1 MTEIKWL
8 SALGFRMSAFA
19 NIGSSLAFFR
29 ITFGLLMFVAELRF
43 ILKGWITDFY
53 VKPQFFF
60 TFYGFGWIH
69 PLPEPYIEW
78 VFYGLVFLSILI
90 TLGLFYRFAIVAF
103 FLLFTYVELL
113 DKSVYLNHYYQVS
126 LLAFLMC
133 FLPMNHVYSLDNL
146 FKNKLSFLLS
156 NTYTQSWMLWA
167 LRVQV
172 GMVYFFGGVAK
183 LRYDWL
189 FTAQPLRI
197 WLSANE
203 HLPIVGHLLT
213 EKWVAFTL
221 SWLAMMFDL
230 SAPFL
235 LSFRKTRLPIYIV
248 VVIFHLLTHYLFYI
262 GMFPWMMIF
271 TALIF
276 FPADLHERVLRVLSG
291 STSRKLNPQRRC
303 FGKLSKTSSG
313 KNCQTNFNVGR
324 FFNPISIKLLYFLGL
339 FILIQC
345 LIPFRSYFYGG
356 NVLWHEQ
363 GFRFSWNIMLMEK
376 NASLE
381 YHIKIKKTGEEFS
394 VNPNDFL
401 TKIQAR
407 QMSFQPDMILQFAHY
422 LHQYYLENGIGDTE
436 IRVECYASLNGR
448 GSQLL
453 INPNIDL
460 VKEKEGFQP
469 KTWVNE
475 LK

>member
-1 MTEIKWL
+1 
-8 SALGFRMSAFA
+8 
-19 NIGSSLAFFR
+19 
-29 ITFGLLMFVAELRF
+29 
-43 ILKGWITDFY
+43 
-53 VKPQFFF
+53 
-60 TFYGFGWIH
+60 
-69 PLPEPYIEW
+69 
-78 VFYGLVFLSILI
+78 
-90 TLGLFYRFAIVAF
+90 
-103 FLLFTYVELL
+103 
-113 DKSVYLNHYYQVS
+113 
-126 LLAFLMC
+126 
-133 FLPMNHVYSLDNL
+133 
-146 FKNKLSFLLS
+146 
-156 NTYTQSWMLWA
+156 MLWA

-172 GMVYFFGGVAK
+172 GMVYFFGGMAK

-189 FTAQPLRI
+189 LTAQPLRI

-203 HLPIVGHLLT
+203 HLSIIGHLLT

-248 VVIFHLLTHYLFYI
+248 IVIFHLLTHYLFYI

-276 FPADLHERVLRVLSG
+276 FPSDLHTKVLRVFFRKSE
-291 STSRKLNPQRRC
+291 STIQVSNNQTHY
-303 FGKLSKTSSG
+303 FGKL
-313 KNCQTNFNVGR
+313 
-324 FFNPISIKLLYFLGL
+324 IMI

-381 YHIKIKKTGEEFS
+381 YHIKIKNTGEEFS
-394 VNPNDFL
+394 VKPNDFL

-436 IRVECYASLNGR
+436 IKAECYASLNGR

-453 INPNIDL
+453 INPKIDL
-460 VKEKEGFQP
+460 VKEREGFHP

>member
-1 MTEIKWL
+1 MTEIKRL
-8 SALGFRMSAFA
+8 SAFGFRLLAFK
-19 NIGSSLAFFR
+19 NISSSLALFR
-29 ITFGLLMFVAELRF
+29 IVFGLLMLVAELRF
-43 ILKGWITDFY
+43 ILKGWITEFY

-60 TFYGFGWIH
+60 TFYGFDWIK

-78 VFYGLVFLSILI
+78 VFYGLVLLSILI
-90 TLGLFYRFAIVAF
+90 TFGLFYRFAIVAF
-103 FLLFTYVELL
+103 FVAFTYVELL

-133 FLPMNHVYSLDNL
+133 FLPMNHFFSLDNL
-146 FKNKLSFLLS
+146 LKNKLSFLLS
-156 NTYTQSWMLWA
+156 NTYTQNWMLWA
-167 LRVQV
+167 LRIQV
-172 GMVYFFGGVAK
+172 GMVYFFGGIAK
-183 LRYDWL
+183 LKYDWL
-189 FTAQPLRI
+189 FAAQPLRI

-203 HLPIVGHLLT
+203 HLPIIGHLLT

-221 SWLAMMFDL
+221 SWLAMIFDL

-235 LSFRKTRLPIYIV
+235 LCFRKTRLPIYILI
-248 VVIFHLLTHYLFYI
+248 VIFHLLTHFLFYI

-276 FPADLHERVLRVLSG
+276 FPSEFHERVLNLLKNFPKVAVVQDFTLKSNFF
-291 STSRKLNPQRRC
+291 SNKLK
-303 FGKLSKTSSG
+303 F
-313 KNCQTNFNVGR
+313 
-324 FFNPISIKLLYFLGL
+324 YFLSAFFL
-339 FILIQC
+339 LQC
-345 LIPFRSYFYGG
+345 LVPFRSYFYGG

-381 YHIKIKKTGEEFS
+381 YHLKIKKTGEEFS
-394 VNPNDFL
+394 VNPKDFL

-436 IRVECYASLNGR
+436 IRAECYASLNGR

-453 INPNIDL
+453 VNPNIDL
-460 VKEKEGFQP
+460 VKEKEGFQT

>member
-1 MTEIKWL
+1 MTETKWL
-8 SALGFRMSAFA
+8 SILGFRLSAFA

-29 ITFGLLMFVAELRF
+29 IIFGLLMFVAELRF
-43 ILKGWITDFY
+43 ILKGWITEFY

-60 TFYGFGWIH
+60 TFYGFDWIH
-69 PLPEPYIEW
+69 PLLEPYIYW

-90 TLGLFYRFAIVAF
+90 TTGLFYRFAIVAF
-103 FLLFTYVELL
+103 FILFTYVELL

-126 LLAFLMC
+126 LLSFLMC
-133 FLPMNHVYSLDNL
+133 FLPMNHSYSLDNL

-156 NTYTQSWMLWA
+156 KTYTQNWMLWA

-172 GMVYFFGGVAK
+172 GMVYFFGGMAK

-189 FTAQPLRI
+189 LTAQPLRI

-203 HLPIVGHLLT
+203 HLSIIGHLLT

-248 VVIFHLLTHYLFYI
+248 IVIFHLLTHYLFYI

-276 FPADLHERVLRVLSG
+276 FPSDLHTKVLRVFFRKSE
-291 STSRKLNPQRRC
+291 STIQVSNNQTHY
-303 FGKLSKTSSG
+303 FGKL
-313 KNCQTNFNVGR
+313 
-324 FFNPISIKLLYFLGL
+324 IMI

-381 YHIKIKKTGEEFS
+381 YHIKIKNTGEEFS
-394 VNPNDFL
+394 VKPNDFL

-436 IRVECYASLNGR
+436 IKAECYASLNGR

-453 INPNIDL
+453 INPKIDL
-460 VKEKEGFQP
+460 VKEREGFHP

>member
-8 SALGFRMSAFA
+8 SAVSFRQSTST
-19 NIGSSLAFFR
+19 NIGSSFAFFR
-29 ITFGLLMFVAELRF
+29 IVFGLLLLVAELRF

-53 VKPQFFF
+53 VQPQFFF
-60 TFYGFGWIH
+60 TFYGFDWIR
-69 PLPEPYIEW
+69 PLPEPYIYW

-90 TLGLFYRFAIVAF
+90 TTGLFYRFAIVAF
-103 FLLFTYVELL
+103 FILFTYVELL

-133 FLPMNHVYSLDNL
+133 FLPMNHYYSLDNL

-156 NTYTQSWMLWA
+156 NTYTQNWMLWA

-172 GMVYFFGGVAK
+172 GMVYFFGGIAK

-248 VVIFHLLTHYLFYI
+248 IVIFHLLTHFLFYI

-276 FPADLHERVLRVLSG
+276 FPSDFHERILSIFIRKSE
-291 STSRKLNPQRRC
+291 STIQVSDNQTHY
-303 FGKLSKTSSG
+303 FGKLIML
-313 KNCQTNFNVGR
+313 
-324 FFNPISIKLLYFLGL
+324 FF
-339 FILIQC
+339 LIQC
-345 LIPFRSYFYGG
+345 LIPFRSYLYQG

-394 VNPNDFL
+394 VKPNDFL

-422 LHQYYLENGIGDTE
+422 LHQYYLENGIGETE
-436 IRVECYASLNGR
+436 VRAECYASLNGR

-460 VKEKEGFQP
+460 VKEKEGFYP
-469 KTWVNE
+469 KTWVNQMN
-475 LK
+475 

>member
-8 SALGFRMSAFA
+8 SAVSFRQSTST
-19 NIGSSLAFFR
+19 NIGSSFAFFR
-29 ITFGLLMFVAELRF
+29 IVFGLLLLVAELRF

-53 VKPQFFF
+53 VQPQFFF
-60 TFYGFGWIH
+60 TFYGFDWVR
-69 PLPEPYIEW
+69 PLPEPYIYW

-90 TLGLFYRFAIVAF
+90 TTGLFYRFAIVAF
-103 FLLFTYVELL
+103 FILFTYVELL

-133 FLPMNHVYSLDNL
+133 FLPMNHHFSLDNRL
-146 FKNKLSFLLS
+146 KKYLSFLLS
-156 NTYTQSWMLWA
+156 NTYTQNCMLWA

-172 GMVYFFGGVAK
+172 GMVYFFGGIAK

-248 VVIFHLLTHYLFYI
+248 IVIFHLLTHFLFYI

-276 FPADLHERVLRVLSG
+276 FPSDFHERILSIFIRKSQ
-291 STSRKLNPQRRC
+291 STIQVSDNQTHY
-303 FGKLSKTSSG
+303 FGKLIML
-313 KNCQTNFNVGR
+313 
-324 FFNPISIKLLYFLGL
+324 FF
-339 FILIQC
+339 LIQC
-345 LIPFRSYFYGG
+345 LIPFRSYLYQG

-394 VNPNDFL
+394 VKPNDFL

-422 LHQYYLENGIGDTE
+422 LHQYYLENGIGETE
-436 IRVECYASLNGR
+436 VRAECYASLNGR

-460 VKEKEGFQP
+460 VKEKEGFYP
-469 KTWVNE
+469 KTWVNQ
-475 LK
+475 LN

>member
-1 MTEIKWL
+1 MTGIKWL
-8 SALGFRMSAFA
+8 STLGFRMSAFA

-60 TFYGFGWIH
+60 TFYGFDWIH

-103 FLLFTYVELL
+103 FILFTYVELL

-133 FLPMNHVYSLDNL
+133 FLPMNHSHSLDNL

-156 NTYTQSWMLWA
+156 NTYTQNWMLWA

-172 GMVYFFGGVAK
+172 GMVYFFGGIAK

-248 VVIFHLLTHYLFYI
+248 IVIFHLLTHFLFYI

-276 FPADLHERVLRVLSG
+276 FPADLHERVLRVFFRKSESTIQVSNNQTHYFG
-291 STSRKLNPQRRC
+291 CSTSQKFNPQRSC
-303 FGKLSKTSSG
+303 FGKL
-313 KNCQTNFNVGR
+313 
-324 FFNPISIKLLYFLGL
+324 IMI

-381 YHIKIKKTGEEFS
+381 YHIKIKKTGEEFN

>member
-1 MTEIKWL
+1 MTEIKSWFDVRF
-8 SALGFRMSAFA
+8 SRFDFRTST
-19 NIGSSLAFFR
+19 NDSISKISSSLAFFR
-29 ITFGLLMFVAELRF
+29 IVFGLLMLVAELRF

-60 TFYGFGWIH
+60 TFYGFDWIH
-69 PLPEPYIEW
+69 PLSEPYIYL

-90 TLGLFYRFAIVAF
+90 TLGLFYRIAIVTF
-103 FLLFTYVELL
+103 FILFTYVELL

-126 LLAFLMC
+126 LLAFLMSW
-133 FLPMNHVYSLDNL
+133 LPMNAVFSIDNL
-146 FKNKLSFLLS
+146 LKNRFKGLVS
-156 NTYTQSWMLWA
+156 NIQGAIWMLWA
-167 LRVQV
+167 LRIQV
-172 GMVYFFGGVAK
+172 GFVYFFGGIAK
-183 LRYDWL
+183 LKYDWL
-189 FTAQPLRI
+189 FAAQPLKI

-203 HLPIVGHLLT
+203 HLPIIGHLLT

-221 SWLAMMFDL
+221 SWLAMIFDL

-235 LSFRKTRLPIYIV
+235 LCFRKTRLPIYIV
-248 VVIFHLLTHYLFYI
+248 IVVFHLLTHFLFYI

-276 FPADLHERVLRVLSG
+276 FPSGLHERVLTIFLP
-291 STSRKLNPQRRC
+291 TQKQ
-303 FGKLSKTSSG
+303 SSDVYTTV
-313 KNCQTNFNVGR
+313 NQSV
-324 FFNPISIKLLYFLGL
+324 FNPFKYGILACFFLSQC
-339 FILIQC
+339 IL
-345 LIPFRSYFYGG
+345 PFRSYLYKG

-381 YHIKIKKTGEEFS
+381 YHLKIKKTGEVFTVS
-394 VNPNDFL
+394 PNDFL

-422 LHQYYLENGIGDTE
+422 LHQYYLENDIGDTE
-436 IRVECYASLNGR
+436 VRVECYASLNGR

-460 VKEKEGFQP
+460 VKEKEEFHT

>member
-1 MTEIKWL
+1 V
-8 SALGFRMSAFA
+8 GF
-19 NIGSSLAFFR
+19 
-29 ITFGLLMFVAELRF
+29 
-43 ILKGWITDFY
+43 
-53 VKPQFFF
+53 
-60 TFYGFGWIH
+60 
-69 PLPEPYIEW
+69 
-78 VFYGLVFLSILI
+78 
-90 TLGLFYRFAIVAF
+90 
-103 FLLFTYVELL
+103 
-113 DKSVYLNHYYQVS
+113 
-126 LLAFLMC
+126 
-133 FLPMNHVYSLDNL
+133 
-146 FKNKLSFLLS
+146 
-156 NTYTQSWMLWA
+156 
-167 LRVQV
+167 
-172 GMVYFFGGVAK
+172 VYFFGGIAK
-183 LRYDWL
+183 LKYDWL
-189 FTAQPLRI
+189 FAAQPLRI

-221 SWLAMMFDL
+221 SWLAMTFDL

-235 LSFRKTRLPIYIV
+235 LSFRKTRLPIYIII
-248 VVIFHLLTHYLFYI
+248 VIFHLLTHFLFYI

-276 FPADLHERVLRVLSG
+276 FPSDLHKRVLTILLPTQKQSTDVFTMNKSVFHPLKYGILGCFFLS
-291 STSRKLNPQRRC
+291 
-303 FGKLSKTSSG
+303 
-313 KNCQTNFNVGR
+313 
-324 FFNPISIKLLYFLGL
+324 
-339 FILIQC
+339 QC
-345 LIPFRSYFYGG
+345 IFPFRSYLYKG

-394 VNPNDFL
+394 VNPIDFL

-436 IRVECYASLNGR
+436 VRAECYASLNGR

-460 VKEKEGFQP
+460 VKEKEGFYP